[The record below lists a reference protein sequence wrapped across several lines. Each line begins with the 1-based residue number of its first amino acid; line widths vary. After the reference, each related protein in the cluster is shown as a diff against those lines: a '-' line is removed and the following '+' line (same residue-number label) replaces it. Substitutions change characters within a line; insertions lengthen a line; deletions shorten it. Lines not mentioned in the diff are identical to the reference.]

1 MLDHQISRPDSAV
14 TLTELLTA
22 TAGGDRAAFEKLY
35 AATSAKLYGTAL
47 RILKRRDLADDVV
60 QEAYVRIWRHAERFD
75 PARGAPIT
83 WMATIVRH
91 LAIDLARRNRD
102 AQMGGGED
110 ELLALPSD
118 GPDPFE
124 ELAMVE
130 RHQRVRA
137 VLARLDPMK
146 RRLIIAAYLHGE
158 SREEL
163 AQRFGAPVNT
173 IKTWLR
179 RAVLEM
185 RAAIDEET
193 RQRVA

>member
-1 MLDHQISRPDSAV
+1 MLDRQISRPDAAV

-22 TAGGDRAAFEKLY
+22 TARGDRAAFEKLY

-75 PARGAPIT
+75 PARGSPIT

-102 AQMGGGED
+102 AQNGGGED
-110 ELLALPSD
+110 ELLAIASD
-118 GPDPFE
+118 RPDPFD
-124 ELAMVE
+124 ELAMTE
-130 RHQRVRA
+130 RHQRVRT

-185 RAAIDEET
+185 RAAIEEDT